1 MLPFGE
7 LIAELRLDKR
17 MTQRELSDVLHV
29 SVGTI
34 SNYEN
39 QVHLPDVEKLIELAN
54 FFNVSTDYLLGRAQ
68 TSLSPD
74 AFNEEIAPG
83 LKAGKFLESMKRLS
97 PARRSALCLILH
109 DMEFCEI
116 AEQYGKQG
124 SQ

>member
-54 FFNVSTDYLLGRAQ
+54 FSM
-68 TSLSPD
+68 SLR
-74 AFNEEIAPG
+74 II
-83 LKAGKFLESMKRLS
+83 
-97 PARRSALCLILH
+97 C
-109 DMEFCEI
+109 
-116 AEQYGKQG
+116 
-124 SQ
+124 